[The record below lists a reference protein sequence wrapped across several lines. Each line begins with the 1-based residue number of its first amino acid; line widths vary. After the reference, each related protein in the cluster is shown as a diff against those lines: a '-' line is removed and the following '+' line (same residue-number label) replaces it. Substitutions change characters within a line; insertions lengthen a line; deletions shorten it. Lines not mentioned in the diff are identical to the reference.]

1 MLGQSGPEFP
11 GGIRHFHLAVHAA
24 PSYCVAV
31 TDQATQQSDSN
42 YGHRGAPESAIGLVP
57 QADLPHAS
65 WRPLLGIL
73 ALGALLRIAG
83 LNTDLWVDE
92 VVSLVTYM
100 RLSLWDALGAYESPN
115 QHLLNSLLGGLSIRL
130 FGESHWA
137 ARLPAVLFGLASLW
151 ALYFLASAITS
162 RREALLATA
171 LMCVSYHHV
180 WFSQNARGYA
190 GMMFFCTLGTGIY
203 LRGLH
208 SYSARTWLLYAACM
222 ALGTTCVQN
231 TVFVVLGHVAAY
243 PFVFAR
249 WPNWRRTHWPLTTA
263 LIAGVVGS
271 GLLSLMAHGRIL
283 GKILTFL
290 REEDRVGFGGG
301 LASPLDFLRVLFQG
315 LQSGLVG
322 PAFLL
327 GAILLG
333 IGWISYAR
341 QGKLVAGVIAL
352 PVLFNGVAVV
362 LLRYGAYPRSLLYCL
377 PLVLLVAVRGGTV
390 LGAWLAARAGP
401 STRPS
406 TRRLNGPSSPAF
418 MSNLVVGLMIIL
430 SAASLVPNYTTP
442 KQNYTGALSFVRSSM
457 GPNDRVCSVGL
468 AGKMYGKYYAPDLAC
483 PQTPTELRE
492 LIPANGHLWVIYSFR
507 RGDMALRYADLLS
520 VLRDE
525 FEEVQAFP
533 GTLGDGWIDVVRAPM
548 IDL

>member
-1 MLGQSGPEFP
+1 
-11 GGIRHFHLAVHAA
+11 
-24 PSYCVAV
+24 
-31 TDQATQQSDSN
+31 
-42 YGHRGAPESAIGLVP
+42 
-57 QADLPHAS
+57 
-65 WRPLLGIL
+65 LLGIL
-73 ALGALLRIAG
+73 ALGALLRIVG

-137 ARLPAVLFGLASLW
+137 ARLPAVLFGLAGLW
-151 ALYFLASAITS
+151 ALYFLARAITS

-208 SYSARTWLLYAACM
+208 SHSNRTWLLYAACM

-231 TVFVVLGHVAAY
+231 TVFVVFGHVAAY
-243 PFVFAR
+243 PLVFSR
-249 WPNWRRTHWPLTTA
+249 WPNWRRNHRPLTTA
-263 LIAGVVGS
+263 LVVGVVGS

-301 LASPLDFLRVLFQG
+301 LASPLDFFRVLFQG
-315 LQSGLVG
+315 LQSGFIG
-322 PAFLL
+322 PAFLV

-341 QGKLVAGVIAL
+341 QSRLLAGVIAL
-352 PVLFNGVAVV
+352 PVLFNGLAVV

-390 LGAWLAARAGP
+390 LGAWLAAR
-401 STRPS
+401 TRPS
-406 TRRLNGPSSPAF
+406 TGRLKVLGSPPF
-418 MSNLVVGLMIIL
+418 MSDLVVGLMLVL
-430 SAASLVPNYTTP
+430 SAVSLAPNYTSP
-442 KQNYTGALSFVRSSM
+442 KQDYTGALSFVRTTM

-468 AGKMYGKYYAPDLAC
+468 AGKMYSDYYAPDLPC
-483 PQTPTELRE
+483 PETPAELRE

-525 FEEVQAFP
+525 FEEVEAFP

-548 IDL
+548 IGP

>member
-1 MLGQSGPEFP
+1 MQSGPKLHW
-11 GGIRHFHLAVHAA
+11 GIHHFHLAVHPT

-31 TDQATQQSDSN
+31 TDPATRRSESN
-42 YGHRGAPESAIGLVP
+42 QGHRGAPESAIGLIP
-57 QADLPHAS
+57 QADLSHAS
-65 WRPLLGIL
+65 WRPVLGIL
-73 ALGALLRIAG
+73 ALGALLRIVG
-83 LNTDLWVDE
+83 LDTDLWVDE

-100 RLSLWDALGAYESPN
+100 RLSPWDALGAYESPN
-115 QHLLNSLLGGLSIRL
+115 QHLLNSLLGGISIRL

-137 ARLPAVLFGLASLW
+137 VRLPAALFGLASLW
-151 ALYFLASAITS
+151 ALYFLARAITP

-180 WFSQNARGYA
+180 WFSQNARGYT

-208 SYSARTWLLYAACM
+208 SHSNRTWLLYAACM
-222 ALGTTCVQN
+222 ALGTACVQN

-243 PFVFAR
+243 PLVFSR

-263 LIAGVVGS
+263 LVAGVVGS
-271 GLLSLMAHGRIL
+271 GLLSIMAHGRIL

-301 LASPLDFLRVLFQG
+301 LASPLDFLRVLLQG

-322 PAFLL
+322 PALLL
-327 GAILLG
+327 GTILLG
-333 IGWISYAR
+333 IGWISYLR
-341 QGKLVAGVIAL
+341 QGRLVAGVIVL

-377 PLVLLVAVRGGTV
+377 PFVLLVAVRGGTV
-390 LGAWLAARAGP
+390 LGAWIAARA
-401 STRPS
+401 RPS
-406 TRRLNGPSSPAF
+406 TERLKGPGSPPF
-418 MSNLVVGLMIIL
+418 MSDLVVGLMIIL
-430 SAASLVPNYTTP
+430 SATSLVPNYTSP
-442 KQNYTGALSFVRSSM
+442 KQDYTGALSFVRSSM

-468 AGKMYGKYYAPDLAC
+468 AGKMYGAYYAPDLSL
-483 PQTPTELRE
+483 PQTPAELRD

-520 VLRDE
+520 VLQDE

-548 IDL
+548 IGP